1 MAAYNLFDILGP
13 IMIGPSSSHTA
24 GACRIS
30 KTARIVAGGG
40 FNKINFILHG
50 SFAETYKGH
59 GTDKA
64 LLAGAMMMDPD
75 DDRIRDSFQIA
86 KDQGL
91 EFNFEKADLGDVHP
105 NTVKI
110 EMFYPDGKETSV
122 IGSSIGGGNIRII
135 RMNGIP
141 LDFTSKYPLL
151 IVRYIDKK
159 GIIAFV
165 SSTLAEKDY
174 NIESLQTTKE
184 GEEVTL
190 VVELDLDLD
199 QNTIEEIRKNDN
211 IIFVK
216 HLMKGF

>member
-1 MAAYNLFDILGP
+1 MSAYNLFDILGP

-40 FNKINFILHG
+40 FTKINFILHG
-50 SFAETYKGH
+50 SFGETYMGH
-59 GTDKA
+59 GTDRA

-75 DDRIRDSFQIA
+75 DERIRDSFEIA
-86 KDQGL
+86 KEVGL
-91 EFNFEKADLGDVHP
+91 EYHFEKADLGDVHP

-110 EMFYPDGKETSV
+110 EMTYPDGKVTC
-122 IGSSIGGGNIRII
+122 IMGSSIGGGNIRII
-135 RMNGIP
+135 EMNGIP
-141 LDFTSKYPLL
+141 LNFTSKYPLL

-159 GIIAFV
+159 GIIAFI
-165 SSTLAEKDY
+165 SSTLAENDY

-184 GEEVTL
+184 AEEVTL
-190 VVELDLDLD
+190 VVELDIDLD
-199 QNTIEEIRKNDN
+199 KDTVKQIEKNEN

-216 HLMKGF
+216 HLQKGF

>member
-1 MAAYNLFDILGP
+1 MSAYNLFDILGP

-24 GACRIS
+24 GAARIS
-30 KTARIVAGGG
+30 KTARIVAGDG

-50 SFAETYKGH
+50 SFAETYRGH

-64 LLAGAMMMDPD
+64 LLAGALMMDPD
-75 DDRIRDSFQIA
+75 DERLRDSFEIA
-86 KDQGL
+86 KEEGL
-91 EFNFEKADLGDVHP
+91 EFHFEKADLGDVHP

-110 EMFYPDGKETSV
+110 EMFYPDGKETTIV
-122 IGSSIGGGNIRII
+122 GSSIGGGNIRII
-135 RMNGIP
+135 QMNGIP

-159 GIIAFV
+159 GIIAFI
-165 SSTLAEKDY
+165 SSSLAENDY

-190 VVELDLDLD
+190 VVELDVDLD
-199 QNTIEEIRKNDN
+199 EKTVEQISKNEN

>member
-1 MAAYNLFDILGP
+1 MSAYNLFDILGP

-24 GACRIS
+24 GAARIS

-50 SFAETYKGH
+50 SFAETYRGH

-64 LLAGAMMMDPD
+64 LLAGALMMDPD
-75 DDRIRDSFQIA
+75 DERLRDSFEIA
-86 KDQGL
+86 KEEGL
-91 EFNFEKADLGDVHP
+91 EFHFEKADLGDVHP

-110 EMFYPDGKETSV
+110 EMFYPDGKETTIV
-122 IGSSIGGGNIRII
+122 GSSIGGGNIRII
-135 RMNGIP
+135 QMNGIP

-159 GIIAFV
+159 GIIAFI
-165 SSTLAEKDY
+165 SSSLAENDY

-190 VVELDLDLD
+190 VVELDVDLD
-199 QNTIEEIRKNDN
+199 EKTVEQISKNEN

>member
-1 MAAYNLFDILGP
+1 MSAYNLFDILGP

-24 GACRIS
+24 GAARIS

-40 FNKINFILHG
+40 FNRINFILHG
-50 SFAETYKGH
+50 SFAETYRGH

-64 LLAGAMMMDPD
+64 LLAGALMMDPD
-75 DDRIRDSFQIA
+75 DERLRDSFEIA
-86 KDQGL
+86 KEQGL
-91 EFNFEKADLGDVHP
+91 EFHFEKADLGDVHP

-110 EMFYPDGKETSV
+110 EMFYPDGKETSIV
-122 IGSSIGGGNIRII
+122 GSSIGGGNIRII
-135 RMNGIP
+135 QMNGIP

-159 GIIAFV
+159 GIIAFI
-165 SSTLAEKDY
+165 SSTLAENDY

-184 GEEVTL
+184 GGEVTL
-190 VVELDLDLD
+190 VVELDIDLD
-199 QNTIEEIRKNDN
+199 EKTVEQISKNEN